1 MTIKK
6 ILMEILDKVVHL
18 KNKYITV
25 NHLRFITKR
34 ANKTIVSRSK
44 PWNQFL
50 KTKTQESKMKYY
62 ENLDT
67 KDITDSKK

>member
-1 MTIKK
+1 
-6 ILMEILDKVVHL
+6 MEILDKAVHL

-25 NHLRFITKR
+25 NHLRFTTKR

-50 KTKTQESKMKYY
+50 KAKTQESKMKYY

>member
-1 MTIKK
+1 
-6 ILMEILDKVVHL
+6 MEILDKVVHL
-18 KNKYITV
+18 KNKYVTV
-25 NHLRFITKR
+25 NHLRFIPKG
-34 ANKTIVSRSK
+34 ANKAVVSRSK